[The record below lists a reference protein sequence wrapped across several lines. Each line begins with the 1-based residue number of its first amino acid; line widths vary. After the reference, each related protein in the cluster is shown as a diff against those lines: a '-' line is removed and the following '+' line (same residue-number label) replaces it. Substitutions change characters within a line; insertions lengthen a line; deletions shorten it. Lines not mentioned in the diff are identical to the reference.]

1 MENNVKHIAPNPT
14 MTCAGTKYAMLT
26 NSASDKY
33 ADKNKQAKAV
43 ITGIK
48 GILLDNLLFLLHTE
62 AGNNTLLEML

>member
-14 MTCAGTKYAMLT
+14 MTWAGTKYAMLT

-48 GILLDNLLFLLHTE
+48 GILLDNLH
-62 AGNNTLLEML
+62 